1 MPPPGA
7 DGVTVDILVAIQTW
21 PEIRADVS
29 DHWYVYA
36 SMPLIAALIGYVTK
50 IVAIEML
57 YRPMKFIGIGP
68 IGWQGLVPRR
78 AGKVA
83 AVTIRLLTENLLR
96 AEDLLARVD
105 GADAVHQLRVPL
117 GHAVDGVAREVVDQ
131 VVPGGWDSLPE
142 TVRRAVRAR
151 VEQEAP
157 GMVDRLIAE
166 VRSDV
171 DQFVDLH
178 YLTVTTLVRHKQ
190 RLNAM
195 MRQTA
200 GNSMLFLRKTG
211 LVFGFAIG
219 LVQVVAWAV
228 WHNVWIM
235 PAFGFVTGFLS
246 DWIALTLLFHPR
258 EPRRILGK
266 RFHGVLHASRD
277 QITRDYARIM
287 AADLFQP
294 AALLEAVL
302 TGGGADRLFIL
313 VQREVDHVLAR
324 NLGPTRTL
332 VPLGIGTAR
341 YEEAKATVVRRVL
354 ALLPEMPEVE
364 EYAAAVLDVESVL
377 AEKMSQLTTEQFEG
391 IMRPIFKDD
400 EWLMISVGAVLGFLV
415 GELQVELVT
424 HVGGA

>member
-1 MPPPGA
+1 MTP
-7 DGVTVDILVAIQTW
+7 LVQTW
-21 PEIRADVS
+21 PEIRADVAE
-29 DHWYVYA
+29 HWYVYV
-36 SMPLIAALIGYVTK
+36 SMPLIAAVIGYVTK

-57 YRPMKFIGIGP
+57 YRPMRYVGIGP

-96 AEDLLARVD
+96 AEDLLARID
-105 GADAVHQLRVPL
+105 GADAVRELQVPL
-117 GHAVDGVAREVVDQ
+117 AHAVDEVAREVVDQ
-131 VVPGGWDSLPE
+131 VTPGGWDALPE
-142 TVRRAVRAR
+142 AVRRLVRAR
-151 VEQEAP
+151 VQQEAP
-157 GMVDRLIAE
+157 GIVDRLLAE
-166 VRSDV
+166 VRADV

-178 YLTVTTLVRHKQ
+178 YLTVTTLVRNKH
-190 RLNAM
+190 RLNDM

-200 GNSMLFLRKTG
+200 GSSMLFLRRTG

-219 LVQVVAWAV
+219 LVQTVAWAY

-235 PAFGFVTGFLS
+235 PAFGLVTGFLS
-246 DWIALTLLFHPR
+246 DWVALTLLFRPR
-258 EPRRILGK
+258 EPRRILGI
-266 RFHGVLHASRD
+266 RLRGVLHASRD

-302 TGGGADRLFIL
+302 TGGGADRLFAL
-313 VQREVDHVLAR
+313 VHREVDDVMAR
-324 NLGPTRTL
+324 SLGPTRAL
-332 VPLGIGTAR
+332 VALGIGTQR
-341 YEEAKATVVRRVL
+341 YEQAKATVVRRVL

-364 EYAAAVLDVESVL
+364 DYAARVLDVENVL

-400 EWLMISVGAVLGFLV
+400 EWLMISVGALLGFLV

-424 HVGGA
+424 HIGGV

>member
-1 MPPPGA
+1 MSP
-7 DGVTVDILVAIQTW
+7 DLVAGIQTW
-21 PEIRADVS
+21 AEIHADVS
-29 DHWYVYA
+29 EHWYVYA

-50 IVAIEML
+50 LVAIEML
-57 YRPMKFIGIGP
+57 YRPMRFVGIGP
-68 IGWQGLVPRR
+68 FGWQGLVPRR

-105 GADAVHQLRVPL
+105 GADAVRQLKDPL
-117 GHAVDGVAREVVDQ
+117 GRAVDEVAREVVDQ
-131 VVPGGWDSLPE
+131 TVPGGWDALPE
-142 TVRRAVRAR
+142 PVRRAVRQR
-151 VEQEAP
+151 VEHEAP
-157 GMVDRLIAE
+157 GIVDRLIAE
-166 VRSDV
+166 VRADV

-178 YLTVTTLVRHKQ
+178 YLTVTTLVRNKH
-190 RLNAM
+190 RLNDM

-200 GNSMLFLRKTG
+200 GSSMLFLRRTG
-211 LVFGFAIG
+211 VVFGFGIG
-219 LVQVVAWAV
+219 LVQTVAWAL

-235 PAFGFVTGFLS
+235 PAFGFVTGFVS

-258 EPRRILGK
+258 EPRRVLGK

-294 AALLEAVL
+294 SALLESVL
-302 TGGGADRLFIL
+302 TGGGADRLFAL
-313 VQREVDHVLAR
+313 VHREVDGVLAR

-332 VPLGIGTAR
+332 IALGIGTAR
-341 YEEAKATVVRRVL
+341 YEEAKQTVVRRVL
-354 ALLPEMPEVE
+354 TLLPEMPEVE
-364 EYAAAVLDVESVL
+364 DYAAAVLDVENVL
-377 AEKMSQLTTEQFEG
+377 ADRMSQLTTEQFEG

-415 GELQVELVT
+415 GEMQVELVT

>member
-1 MPPPGA
+1 MRA
-7 DGVTVDILVAIQTW
+7 HVVAAVQTW
-21 PEIRADVS
+21 PEIRADVAE
-29 DHWYVYA
+29 HWYIYA
-36 SMPLIAALIGYVTK
+36 SMPLIAAAIGYVTK

-57 YRPMKFIGIGP
+57 YRPMRFVGIGP

-96 AEDLLARVD
+96 AEDLLARID
-105 GADAVHQLRVPL
+105 GADAVRELRVPL
-117 GHAVDGVAREVVDQ
+117 SHAVDEVAREVVDQ
-131 VVPGGWDSLPE
+131 VVPGGWDALPE
-142 TVRRAVRAR
+142 QVRGLVRAR
-151 VEQEAP
+151 VQQEAP
-157 GMVDRLIAE
+157 GIVDRLLAE

-171 DQFVDLH
+171 DHFVDLH
-178 YLTVTTLVRHKQ
+178 YLTVTTLVRNKH
-190 RLNAM
+190 RLNEM

-200 GNSMLFLRKTG
+200 GSSMLFLRRTG

-219 LVQVVAWAV
+219 LVQTAAWAY

-235 PAFGFVTGFLS
+235 PVFGLITGFLS
-246 DWIALTLLFHPR
+246 DWVALTLLFRPK
-258 EPRRILGK
+258 EPRRFLGV
-266 RFHGVLHASRD
+266 RVFGVLHASRD

-294 AALLEAVL
+294 SALLEAVL
-302 TGGGADRLFIL
+302 TGGGADRLFAM
-313 VQREVDHVLAR
+313 VHREVDDVVAR
-324 NLGPTRTL
+324 SLGPTRTL
-332 VPLGIGTAR
+332 VTLGIGTAR

-364 EYAAAVLDVESVL
+364 DYAARVLDVENVL
-377 AEKMSQLTTEQFEG
+377 AEKMEQLTTEQFEG

-400 EWLMISVGAVLGFLV
+400 EWLMISVGALLGFLV

-424 HVGGA
+424 HLGGA

>member
-1 MPPPGA
+1 MTPYVIA
-7 DGVTVDILVAIQTW
+7 GVQTW
-21 PEIRADVS
+21 AEIRADVS
-29 DHWYVYA
+29 EYWYIYA
-36 SMPLIAALIGYVTK
+36 SMPVIAAIIGYATK

-57 YRPMKFIGIGP
+57 YRPMKFVGIGP
-68 IGWQGLVPRR
+68 FGWQGLVPRR

-96 AEDLLARVD
+96 AEDLLARID
-105 GADAVHQLRVPL
+105 GADAVRELRVPL
-117 GHAVDGVAREVVDQ
+117 SHAVDEVAREVVDQ
-131 VVPGGWDSLPE
+131 VAPGGWDALPDP
-142 TVRRAVRAR
+142 VRRLVRAR
-151 VEQEAP
+151 VQQEAP
-157 GMVDRLIAE
+157 GIVDRLLLE

-178 YLTVTTLVRHKQ
+178 YLTVTTLVRNKH
-190 RLNAM
+190 RLNDM

-200 GNSMLFLRKTG
+200 GSSMLFLRRTG

-235 PAFGFVTGFLS
+235 PAFGFATGFLS
-246 DWIALTLLFHPR
+246 DWIALTLLFRPQ
-258 EPRRILGK
+258 EPRRFLGK
-266 RFHGVLHASRD
+266 RMHGVLHASRD

-294 AALLEAVL
+294 SALLEAVL
-302 TGGGADRLFIL
+302 TGGGADRLFAM
-313 VQREVDHVLAR
+313 VHREVDDVVAR
-324 NLGPTRTL
+324 SLGPTKTL
-332 VPLGIGTAR
+332 VAVGIGTER
-341 YEEAKATVVRRVL
+341 YEAAKATVVRRVL

-364 EYAAAVLDVESVL
+364 DYAARVLDVENVL
-377 AEKMSQLTTEQFEG
+377 AEKMEQLTTEQFEG

-400 EWLMISVGAVLGFLV
+400 EWLMISVGAFLGFLV

-424 HVGGA
+424 HLGGA

>member
-1 MPPPGA
+1 MRSY
-7 DGVTVDILVAIQTW
+7 VVAAVQTW
-21 PEIRADVS
+21 PEIRADVAE
-29 DHWYVYA
+29 HWYIYA

-57 YRPMKFIGIGP
+57 YRPMRFVGIGP
-68 IGWQGLVPRR
+68 FGWQGLVPRR

-96 AEDLLARVD
+96 AEDLLARID
-105 GADAVHQLRVPL
+105 GADAVHELRVPL
-117 GHAVDGVAREVVDQ
+117 SHAVDEVAREVVDQ
-131 VVPGGWDSLPE
+131 VVPGGWDALPDP
-142 TVRRAVRAR
+142 VRRLVRAR
-151 VEQEAP
+151 VQQEAP
-157 GMVDRLIAE
+157 GIVDRLLAE

-178 YLTVTTLVRHKQ
+178 YLTVTTLVRNKH
-190 RLNAM
+190 RLNEM

-200 GNSMLFLRKTG
+200 GSSMLFLRRTG

-219 LVQVVAWAV
+219 LVQTAAWAY

-235 PAFGFVTGFLS
+235 PIFGLITGFLS
-246 DWIALTLLFHPR
+246 DWVALTLLFRPQR
-258 EPRRILGK
+258 PRRILGL
-266 RFHGVLHASRD
+266 RMVGVLHASRD

-294 AALLEAVL
+294 SVLLEAVL
-302 TGGGADRLFIL
+302 TGGGADRLF
-313 VQREVDHVLAR
+313 VMVHREVDAVIAR
-324 NLGPTRTL
+324 SLGPTRTL
-332 VPLGIGTAR
+332 VALGIGTER
-341 YEEAKATVVRRVL
+341 YQEAKATVVRRVL

-364 EYAAAVLDVESVL
+364 DYAARVLDVENVL
-377 AEKMSQLTTEQFEG
+377 AEKMEQLTTEQFEG

-400 EWLMISVGAVLGFLV
+400 EWLMISVGALLGFLV

-424 HVGGA
+424 HLGGA